1 MGNTESSSLIPLITV
16 FISGVF
22 GLIVAIVTWKL
33 ANHRE
38 NRKFKYEQNILDYK
52 EKKDL
57 YVRLLAT
64 LDKSIRITRRDENF
78 SNQHEEL
85 SLISAQ
91 IRILGSER
99 INNKLYEVSDLL
111 FEWSTEYKRGLPK
124 KLGNTDLR
132 MISTQD
138 SPHIKKAEELY
149 PSLAKQMV
157 ELAKLIEKELNDI
170 KKKLD
175 V

>member
-1 MGNTESSSLIPLITV
+1 MGNTGLSSLISLITV

-22 GLIVAIVTWKL
+22 GLVVAIVTWKL

-38 NRKFKYEQNILDYK
+38 NRKFRYDQNISDYK
-52 EKKDL
+52 EKKEL

-64 LDKSIRITRRDENF
+64 LDKTIRIIKRDEDF

-91 IRILGSER
+91 IRILGSES
-99 INNKLYEVSDLL
+99 INDKLYEISDLL

-124 KLGNTDLR
+124 KLGNTDFR

-138 SPHIKKAEELY
+138 SPHIKKASEIY
-149 PSLAKQMV
+149 PSLSNEMV

-170 KKKLD
+170 KKKLEI
-175 V
+175 